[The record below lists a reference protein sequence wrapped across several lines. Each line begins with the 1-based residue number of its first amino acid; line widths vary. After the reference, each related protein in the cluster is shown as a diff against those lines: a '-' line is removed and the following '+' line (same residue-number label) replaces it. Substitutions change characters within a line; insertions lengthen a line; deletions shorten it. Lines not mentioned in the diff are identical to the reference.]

1 VSPDRKQTEQPIPQ
15 VRGTTARFGTDLAR
29 LQRLTHQTM
38 TLLDLAGYDPIVT
51 PLLDMV
57 ELHERKSG
65 AAITTRVLELGFGGD
80 QGPICLRPELTV
92 GVVQSLIETGRLGST
107 PVRVSISGQVFRLP
121 EHHGAGLHE
130 ITQIGAELIGDG
142 TVEAD
147 AEVIALADSAL
158 AKAGASGT
166 TIHLG
171 DVGLILEAVTA
182 AGLPEETRKA
192 VVETLADA
200 AAAGRGLEHV
210 ENALEHWADWLGDQ
224 ARPKNGGTVAG
235 GTPGQD
241 LQRLFHHLVPQVVG
255 RRTEADILGRL
266 RQKWALAERLPEALK
281 KAARLVHDLGG
292 LAGEPDKVFAR
303 LKSHPAG
310 ALAEK
315 SLGRLQKLVQLLVDQ
330 HGIDSQRLRIDLSVA
345 RGIGFYSGLVFSI
358 RTSGTGTTE
367 LAGGGRYDGLVSVLG
382 QPDAADFG
390 VGFAIGLD
398 RVLSVSA
405 DDGQA
410 SSGLIY
416 LLKPQEDSPD
426 STIAALQQAAR
437 LRSSGYRARLATAAD
452 SADGAGH
459 AVWVDIA
466 PDGSATSAD
475 AGQLQD
481 FTEAL
486 SKAGAGIES

>member
-1 VSPDRKQTEQPIPQ
+1 MSPDRKQTEQPIPQ

-29 LQRLTHQTM
+29 LHRLTHKTM
-38 TLLDLAGYDPIVT
+38 NLLDLAGYDPIVT
-51 PLLDMV
+51 PLLDLV

-92 GVVQSLIETGRLGST
+92 GVVQSLIETGRLGSS

-121 EHHGAGLHE
+121 EHHGAGLQE

-142 TVEAD
+142 SVEAD

-158 AKAGASGT
+158 AQAGVGST

-200 AAAGRGLEHV
+200 AAAGQGLEHV

-292 LAGEPDKVFAR
+292 LAGEPDKVFTR
-303 LKSHPAG
+303 LKGHPAA
-310 ALAEK
+310 ALAEQ
-315 SLGRLQKLVQLLVDQ
+315 SLGRLQKLVSLLVDQ
-330 HGIDSQRLRIDLSVA
+330 YGIAPQRLRIDLSVA
-345 RGIGFYSGLVFSI
+345 RGIGFYSGLVFSF
-358 RTSGTGTTE
+358 RTTGTSATE

-398 RVLSVSA
+398 RVLSVLG
-405 DDGQA
+405 DDDPAGK
-410 SSGLIY
+410 GKTY
-416 LLKPQEDSPD
+416 LLKPQEDS
-426 STIAALQQAAR
+426 SQATAAASKQVVA
-437 LRSSGYRARLATAAD
+437 LRKAGYRARLATTAD
-452 SADGAGH
+452 VAETGGQ
-459 AVWVDIA
+459 VWVEIA
-466 PDGSATSAD
+466 PDGSATGPD
-475 AGQLQD
+475 TFLLQE

-486 SKAGAGIES
+486 NKAGAGIES